1 MRNNKRGILL
11 LLCFGLICAVGA
23 ADSPIRTPAERC
35 GFTAYSQYEDVGI
48 FLSRLDAAADRMTL
62 RVVGRTLPGRNYG
75 AKDLYLV
82 ILSANG
88 AFSPAT
94 LDRSK
99 PTVYFVAAKHGNE
112 QSAKESVLQLIR
124 DLAVGD
130 LRSLLDTVNVLV
142 LPQPN
147 PYGNQFG
154 QRRNEQDLDLNRDQ
168 VKLESPE
175 SETIN
180 RVFAEWMPEVTMDI
194 HEKGD
199 DYYRVSIGCV
209 SNANIHADLQTFSR
223 KTILK
228 EVETGLR
235 SKRITF
241 QEYLI
246 TQQMGIDSSAGVTYR
261 PEESAGGQLMKRY
274 STSDL
279 NDGRNSPGIY
289 ETLSFIQEGASR
301 HDLETLKDRTRWQY
315 FGIRYFVESTAR
327 HAAEILDLVRFRRAS
342 LLEKAKTY
350 SENDTVHLRMK
361 YARDTGEPTRMIRKF
376 VRSESPVRGV
386 LKVDKKAGETLTA
399 ADLLPYRGNPEVR
412 VEEELVKNWFPL
424 VEPTVSVPRPLGYI
438 IPGGLQ
444 MVVETL
450 LKHGVT
456 LQVLTEDVSVEA
468 EVYRVT
474 AIEPAEYDYLPPS
487 SISVEKE
494 ERTLLAKRGDYYVSC
509 VQPAANLIPCL
520 LEPETQYGL
529 IRYQA
534 LQLVPEA
541 GDFFPVIRI
550 IRRQKMEC
558 VPYRN
563 WR

>member
-1 MRNNKRGILL
+1 MKNKKMGILM
-11 LLCFGLICAVGA
+11 LLCIGLISVAGSS
-23 ADSPIRTPAERC
+23 DLTIRTPAERS
-35 GFTAYSQYEDVGI
+35 GFTSYSQYEEIGI
-48 FLSRLDAAADRMTL
+48 FLSRLDAATDRMTL
-62 RVVGRTLPGRNYG
+62 RVVGRTLPVRNYD
-75 AKDLYLV
+75 ARDLYLV

-88 AFSPAT
+88 AHSPET

-99 PTVYFVAAKHGNE
+99 PTVFFAAAKHGNE
-112 QSAKESVLQLIR
+112 QSAKESVLQLVR

-130 LRSLLDTVNVLV
+130 LVSLLDTVNVLV

-147 PYGNQFG
+147 PYGNRFD

-180 RVFAEWMPEVTMDI
+180 RVFVEWMPEVTMDI

-199 DYYRVSIGCV
+199 DYYRVSVGCV
-209 SNANIHADLQTFSR
+209 SNANIHADLQAFSR
-223 KTILK
+223 KVILK

-261 PEESAGGQLMKRY
+261 PEDSAGGQMMKRY

-301 HDLETLKDRTRWQY
+301 HDLKTLKDRTRWQY
-315 FGIRYFVESTAR
+315 FGIRSFIESTAR
-327 HAAEILDLVRFRRAS
+327 HAAEILDLVRSRRAT

-350 SENDTVHLRMK
+350 SENDAVHLRMK
-361 YARDTGEPTRMIRKF
+361 YARDPNEPTLTIKKF

-386 LKVDKKAGETLTA
+386 LKVDKKAGDTLTV
-399 ADLLPYRGNPEVR
+399 ADLLPHRGDPEVR
-412 VEEELVKNWFPL
+412 IEEELVRNWFPL
-424 VEPTVSVPRPLGYI
+424 VEPTDSVPRPLGYI
-438 IPGGLQ
+438 IPGERGL
-444 MVVETL
+444 VVETL
-450 LKHGVT
+450 LKHGVAV
-456 LQVLTEDVSVEA
+456 QVLTEDVSVEA
-468 EVYRVT
+468 EVYRVA
-474 AIEPAEYDYLPPS
+474 AIEPAEYDYLPPP
-487 SISVEKE
+487 SISVIKE
-494 ERTLLAKRGDYYVSC
+494 VRTIPAKHGDFYVSC
-509 VQPAANLIPCL
+509 SQPAANLIPCL

-529 IRYQA
+529 IRYQS
-534 LQLVPEA
+534 LQLV
-541 GDFFPVIRI
+541 
-550 IRRQKMEC
+550 
-558 VPYRN
+558 
-563 WR
+563 